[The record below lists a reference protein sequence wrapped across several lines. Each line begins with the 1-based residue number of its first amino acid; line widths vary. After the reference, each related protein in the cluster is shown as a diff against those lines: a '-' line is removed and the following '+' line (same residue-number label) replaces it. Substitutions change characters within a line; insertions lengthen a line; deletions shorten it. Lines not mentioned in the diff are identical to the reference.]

1 MKKEAMGMSNTVRES
16 VSLVIWRILLFC
28 VISVLFLYFM
38 MARSC
43 GTEQVSPKVDS
54 AYKTVSEVAGSL
66 GSFFTFKLPNG
77 TELSIPEF
85 GVEKKFI
92 AFIQDA
98 NQPVD
103 KTTWFTFD
111 RLEFETGSAILKSS
125 SHEQLQNVAQILK
138 AFPQV
143 NIKIGGYTDNTG
155 NPDANLKLSENR
167 AINTHNALVAMGIDA
182 KRMEAEGYGQEH
194 PVADNATAEGRQKNR
209 RIDFR
214 VAAK

>member
-1 MKKEAMGMSNTVRES
+1 MSNTVRES

-54 AYKTVSEVAGSL
+54 AYKTVSEAAGSL
-66 GSFFTFKLPNG
+66 GSFFTFKLPSG

-111 RLEFETGSAILKSS
+111 RLEFETGSAVLKSS
-125 SHEQLQNVAQILK
+125 SQEQLQNVAQILK

-167 AINTHNALVAMGIDA
+167 AINTRNALVALGIDA

-214 VAAK
+214 VTAK

>member
-1 MKKEAMGMSNTVRES
+1 MSNTVRES